1 MAAGAAAGRSPLA
14 LRLGCAATAC
24 ARTRGALWP
33 LGVSA
38 SGGVSAVGPLACLV
52 GDALAL
58 ASAEGFAVAVT
69 VGEALAVTVG
79 EALAVTVGEALAV
92 TVGEALAVTVGEA
105 LGVGVGEAL
114 GVGVGDDVAVGVA
127 DGDGDGVAVAVDAEG
142 DELGAGDALAGSMI
156 ATTDAL
162 MTWPDCA
169 VA

>member
-92 TVGEALAVTVGEA
+92 TVGEAL
-105 LGVGVGEAL
+105 GVGVGEAL

>member
-1 MAAGAAAGRSPLA
+1 VAAGAAAGRSPLA

-58 ASAEGFAVAVT
+58 ASAEGFAV
-69 VGEALAVTVG
+69 AVTVG